1 MEKEIII
8 RSFDTHLDEKE
19 WEKIERFPVIA
30 VLENLRSAFNVGS
43 IIRTADSA
51 LLSQVI
57 CCGITAHPP
66 HLKLEKTSMGSID
79 YVKCD
84 YSVSALDS
92 VKKLKKEGVKIYS
105 METTNLSKLIWD
117 VDFTLPAA
125 LVMGNEALGVSKDIL
140 EISDEILE
148 IPMLGYKNSMNV
160 SVAFGIAVYEI
171 RKRFW
176 NSFPKDSW
184 MKKLDDWPNY
194 IQG

>member
-1 MEKEIII
+1 MEKKISV
-8 RSFDTHLDEKE
+8 RSFDTHLSREE
-19 WEKIERFPVIA
+19 WERIERFPIVA

-51 LLSQVI
+51 LISRVI

-66 HLKLEKTSMGSID
+66 HIKLEKTSMGSLD

-92 VKKLKKEGVKIYS
+92 VKKLKDQGLKIYS
-105 METTNLSKLIWD
+105 METTNKSKLIWN
-117 VDFTLPAA
+117 VDFELPAA
-125 LVMGNEALGVSKDIL
+125 LVMGNEALGVSKEIL
-140 EISDEILE
+140 ELSDEILE
-148 IPMLGYKNSMNV
+148 IPMLGYKNSLNV

-171 RKRFW
+171 RKKFW
-176 NSFPKDSW
+176 DKFPKDSW
-184 MKKLDDWPNY
+184 IRKLNDLPNY